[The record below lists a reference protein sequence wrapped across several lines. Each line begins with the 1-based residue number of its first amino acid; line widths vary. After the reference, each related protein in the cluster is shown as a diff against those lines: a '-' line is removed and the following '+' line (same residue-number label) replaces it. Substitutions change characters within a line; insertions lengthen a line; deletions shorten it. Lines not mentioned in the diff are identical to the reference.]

1 MILKQHPARITIF
14 FVITFA
20 LTTLQALAQRVER
33 KIDSWKPTHYNVEL
47 TLNEPLNQIT
57 RARTEIAVLTL
68 KNNVSIIDLD
78 FGELVVDS
86 VKVDKQPVLFNHT
99 SGRLEVRLSRP
110 LENATRISIEVVY
123 HGKPTDGLIMRNDKD
138 GRPSVVGDNW
148 PDRVHHWIPS
158 LDHPSAK
165 ATVNFSITA
174 PKRVLVV
181 ANGKPGPVE
190 TTSESTRTWKFTE
203 AHPIPPYCMIF
214 AAGEFANLTAESKH
228 ASLSYFVPKSDAVFA
243 PKGFA
248 PAAPSL
254 KLFSETVAPYPY
266 EKLALIVGNTQFGGM
281 ENSGAIVFASD
292 ILNRSSNG
300 PSSRTFGISSGLVE
314 LVAHEIA
321 HQWFGDSVTESTWAD
336 LWLSEGFAT
345 YFAGYFVQKTDGE
358 AAFQT
363 YMKDTARTYFN
374 YARQKRTPLHDT
386 ETTTLMRLL
395 NPNNYQ
401 KGAWVLH
408 MLRSELGDEAFFRG
422 IRSYYEAHQ
431 NSVASSEDL
440 KMALEKGSGRD
451 LKPFFKAWVY
461 GPGHPHYQVDWEW
474 DGTKRVVRVTVNQLQ
489 TEGMFP
495 NTIPL
500 VITTSSGKQHFKIQP
515 TTKQHTQEI
524 PMAENPSAVDFD
536 PDNTVL
542 KELRSPK
549 TSTSRSATFARI
561 SSSAG
566 ITIG

>member
-1 MILKQHPARITIF
+1 MILLRHAGKVTLLL
-14 FVITFA
+14 VITFSVS
-20 LTTLQALAQRVER
+20 TLHVLAARVER
-33 KIDSWKPTHYNVEL
+33 KVDSWKPTHYNVEI
-47 TLNEPLNQIT
+47 TLNEPLSELTTAKAEISVQI
-57 RARTEIAVLTL
+57 L

-78 FGELVVDS
+78 FGEMTVDS
-86 VKVDKQPVLFNHT
+86 VKVEKQPVLFNHT
-99 SGRLEVRLSRP
+99 SGRLEVRLARP
-110 LENATRISIEVVY
+110 LERGAQISIEVVY
-123 HGKPTDGLIMRNDKD
+123 HGKPKDGLVMRNDKD

-174 PKRVLVV
+174 PKRALVV

-190 TTSESTRTWKFTE
+190 TTSETTRTWKFTE

-214 AAGEFANLTAESKH
+214 AAGEFAKIPGDSTLT
-228 ASLSYFVPKSDAVFA
+228 SLSYLVPKSDAVSA
-243 PKGFA
+243 AKGFA

-254 KLFSETVAPYPY
+254 KLFTQTIAPYPY

-292 ILNRSSNG
+292 ILNRSSNS
-300 PSSRTFGISSGLVE
+300 PSSRTFGLSTGLVE

-358 AAFQT
+358 AAFQNYMNSTGQT
-363 YMKDTARTYFN
+363 YLS
-374 YARQKRTPLHDT
+374 YARQVRTPLHDT
-386 ETTTLMRLL
+386 ETSNLMRLL

-408 MLRSELGDEAFFRG
+408 MLRSELGDEAFFKG
-422 IRSYYEAHQ
+422 IRSYYNDYK
-431 NSVASSEDL
+431 NSVASSDDL
-440 KMALEKGSGRD
+440 RSALEKSSGQD

-461 GPGHPHYQVDWEW
+461 GPGHPHYQMNWEW
-474 DGTKRVVRVTVNQLQ
+474 DESKRVVRVTIYQVQ
-489 TEGMFP
+489 TEELFP

-500 VITTSSGKQHFKIQP
+500 AISVSSGKQLFKIKP
-515 TTKQHTQEI
+515 STKQYAQEI
-524 PMAENPSAVDFD
+524 PLAEKPSAVDFD
-536 PDNTVL
+536 PESSIL
-542 KELRSPK
+542 KEVSNPK
-549 TSTSRSATFARI
+549 TPTKR
-561 SSSAG
+561 
-566 ITIG
+566 